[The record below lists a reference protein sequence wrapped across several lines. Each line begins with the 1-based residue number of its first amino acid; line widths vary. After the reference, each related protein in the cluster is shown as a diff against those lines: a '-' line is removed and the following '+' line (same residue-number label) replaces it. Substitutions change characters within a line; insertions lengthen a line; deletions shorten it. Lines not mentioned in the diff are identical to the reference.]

1 MNFFLLFS
9 FVFLF
14 FFLFNFFFRLLFC
27 FFHSPI
33 PRSQSMRNVS
43 SAYPS
48 IEYVNISSVSLEPP
62 LTTLDDLLTRFYLS
76 KFVPLLSGNDNE
88 ALFRASRKRITRP
101 SGERNVL
108 PVMTVKILWRNRKR
122 IMGGKRRETP
132 FLFNARAGIS
142 SKGKSVGSFNNGGV
156 VVVKERPR
164 FYATCRS
171 KERHET

>member
-1 MNFFLLFS
+1 
-9 FVFLF
+9 
-14 FFLFNFFFRLLFC
+14 
-27 FFHSPI
+27 
-33 PRSQSMRNVS
+33 MRNVS

-62 LTTLDDLLTRFYLS
+62 LTALDDLLTRFYLS

-122 IMGGKRRETP
+122 IMAGKRRETP
-132 FLFNARAGIS
+132 FLFNTRAGIS
-142 SKGKSVGSFNNGGV
+142 SKGKSVGSFNNGGCC
-156 VVVKERPR
+156 KE
-164 FYATCRS
+164 ASEILCNMS
-171 KERHET
+171 LERTAKLEKIKTREIPLRYPKDGTSW

>member
-1 MNFFLLFS
+1 
-9 FVFLF
+9 
-14 FFLFNFFFRLLFC
+14 
-27 FFHSPI
+27 
-33 PRSQSMRNVS
+33 MRNVS

-62 LTTLDDLLTRFYLS
+62 LTALDDLLTRFYLS

-101 SGERNVL
+101 SGERNV
-108 PVMTVKILWRNRKR
+108 MTVKILWRNRKR
-122 IMGGKRRETP
+122 IMAGKRRETP
-132 FLFNARAGIS
+132 FLFNTRAGIS

-156 VVVKERPR
+156 AVVKKHPR

-171 KERHET
+171 KERQNLKK

>member
-1 MNFFLLFS
+1 
-9 FVFLF
+9 
-14 FFLFNFFFRLLFC
+14 
-27 FFHSPI
+27 
-33 PRSQSMRNVS
+33 MRNVS

-62 LTTLDDLLTRFYLS
+62 LTALDDLLTRFYLS

-122 IMGGKRRETP
+122 IMAGKRRETP
-132 FLFNARAGIS
+132 FLFNTRAGIS

-171 KERHET
+171 KERHETWKNKRTRNPFTLSQGWDKLITSWTIPGLFLRE